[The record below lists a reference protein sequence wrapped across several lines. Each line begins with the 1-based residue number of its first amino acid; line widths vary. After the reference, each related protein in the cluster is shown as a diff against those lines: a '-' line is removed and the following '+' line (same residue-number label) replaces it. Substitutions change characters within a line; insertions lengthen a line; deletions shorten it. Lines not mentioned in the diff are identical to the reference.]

1 MYIDCLGDCCNP
13 LSHQSDGALFRA
25 TDRFA
30 VTLSSSQSRGAP
42 SGVYPDMFHE
52 SSKRVL
58 VASTRN
64 GAVVKKELC
73 NEHGK
78 QWKTRDKS

>member
-25 TDRFA
+25 TERFA

-52 SSKRVL
+52 SSKRML

-64 GAVVKKELC
+64 GGVVKKELC